1 MKISVCVPVSRPDT
15 VNATIQSIRNQ
26 TWTDW
31 ELIAVGQ
38 GSSEI
43 AGVNE
48 TRKIVNLISE
58 EDERVRYIHIN
69 KRGSSRA
76 KNAAIRSAQGEI
88 IAAID
93 DDAEASPDWLETMA
107 NYFSEHNEIDVL
119 GGAVIKPPKMK
130 RGLAVCPTNDPKD
143 AVYDPK
149 TMDDPPLGWEWI
161 GCNLGFRKWVVEK
174 VGLYDEYLGPGCK
187 IPATEDTDLKL
198 RLEAMNI
205 KMATTPKLI
214 VNHTYGYRYGLK
226 AYIKHQYNYAYG
238 NGGLAGKLT
247 LAGDPRGKEW
257 YWSTRRERL
266 LGWIKPFRP
275 HKFIIGLLG
284 WQIFRSAYQYCIKE
298 FRVENNLLVPR

>member
-48 TRKIVNLISE
+48 TRKIVNSISE

-69 KRGSSRA
+69 ERGSSRA

-119 GGAVIKPPKMK
+119 GGAVIRPPKMK
-130 RGLAVCPTNDPKD
+130 RGLAV
-143 AVYDPK
+143 
-149 TMDDPPLGWEWI
+149 
-161 GCNLGFRKWVVEK
+161 
-174 VGLYDEYLGPGCK
+174 
-187 IPATEDTDLKL
+187 
-198 RLEAMNI
+198 
-205 KMATTPKLI
+205 
-214 VNHTYGYRYGLK
+214 
-226 AYIKHQYNYAYG
+226 
-238 NGGLAGKLT
+238 
-247 LAGDPRGKEW
+247 
-257 YWSTRRERL
+257 
-266 LGWIKPFRP
+266 
-275 HKFIIGLLG
+275 
-284 WQIFRSAYQYCIKE
+284 
-298 FRVENNLLVPR
+298 